1 MDDYRL
7 LTDEEIGILE
17 ENGCTAQDWTSI
29 YVAEDFSPTYI
40 KNVSFYGEVFL
51 GVFEKNIEVSN
62 GFFKHSGIRN
72 ATLNN
77 VSIGDNCLIENI
89 SNFIYNY
96 SIGEECYINNVCL
109 MQTTDG
115 ATFGEGNMISVL
127 NEAGS
132 GNVLLYCGLTS
143 NIAALMVNH
152 SADREFISALRTMIR
167 EDIDSRIPERST
179 IGNNV
184 KIVNTMELTNT
195 NVSDNCEINGSCRLS
210 DCTLYSII
218 DDSVYIGTGVIC
230 ENSIIADGSAIL
242 NGAKLDN
249 CYVGESSQI
258 TNGFSAENSL
268 FFANSFMG
276 NGEACASF
284 CGPFSISHHKSSLL
298 IGGMFSFYNAGSATN
313 FSNHAYKMGPVHYGI
328 LERGSKT
335 ASGSHI
341 LFPATIGSFSVCLG
355 KISSYPDTSSLPF
368 SYIIGDGRNTYI
380 IPGRN
385 IGSVGL
391 YRDVSKWQRR
401 DVRLPNSKKSIINY
415 NWLNPFTI
423 NEIIQGKEILE
434 NLRDNSSEINGFYN
448 YKNCKISRNSLLRG
462 IKLYSLS
469 LDMFIGNVLKK
480 HDAEELCGTTGAGVW
495 HDLSGLLLPAIVE
508 ENIVNG
514 VKNGFTDSIAF
525 LNKRLQ
531 EANDNYANYLWTYT
545 CNFIKTCNGIDR
557 LSENDISNLI
567 DKGNAAHEEWIYEIR
582 KDAEKEYNMGDVE
595 KGVLDSF
602 ISQLESDR

>member
-17 ENGCTAQDWTSI
+17 DNGCSAQDWTSV
-29 YVAEDFSPTYI
+29 YVAEDFSPSYI

-51 GVFEKNIEVSN
+51 GVFEKNIEVAN
-62 GFFKHSGIRN
+62 GFLKHSGIRN

-89 SNFIYNY
+89 SNFINNY
-96 SIGEECYINNVCL
+96 SIGEECYINNVCI

-115 ATFGEGNMISVL
+115 ATYGEGNMVAVL

-143 NIAALMVNH
+143 NVAALMVRH
-152 SADREFISALRTMIR
+152 SADKELVSALKTIIR
-167 EDIDSRIPERST
+167 EDIDSRVPERST

-210 DCTLYSII
+210 DCTLFSSI
-218 DDSVYIGTGVIC
+218 DDSVFIGSGVIC
-230 ENSIIADGSAIL
+230 ENSIIADGSAVL
-242 NGAKLDN
+242 NGAKLNN
-249 CYVGESSQI
+249 CYVGESSKI

-284 CGPFSISHHKSSLL
+284 CGPFTISHHKSSLL
-298 IGGMFSFYNAGSATN
+298 IGGMYSFYNAGSSTN
-313 FSNHAYKMGPVHYGI
+313 FSNHAYKMGPIHYGI

-355 KISSYPDTSSLPF
+355 KISSYPDTTSLPF
-368 SYIIGDGRNTYI
+368 SYVIGDSRNTYV

-385 IGSVGL
+385 ISSVGL

-401 DVRLPNSKKSIINY
+401 DVRLPGSKKSLINF
-415 NWLNPFTI
+415 NWLNPFTV
-423 NEIIQGKEILE
+423 NEIIQGKKVLE
-434 NLRDNSSEINGFYN
+434 NLRDNSNENNGFYD
-448 YKNCKISRNSLLRG
+448 YKGCKISRNSLLRG
-462 IKLYSLS
+462 IRLYSLA
-469 LDMFIGNVLKK
+469 LDMFFGNVLKE
-480 HDAEELCGTTGAGVW
+480 HDADELCGTTGDGVW

-508 ENIVNG
+508 ENIING
-514 VKNGFTDSIAF
+514 IKKGFTDSVEF
-525 LNKRLQ
+525 LDKRLK
-531 EANDNYANYLWTYT
+531 EADDNYANYLWAYT
-545 CNFIKTCNGIDR
+545 CNLLKTCLGTDR
-557 LSENDISNLI
+557 LSDNDIDNLI
-567 DKGNAAHEEWIYEIR
+567 NKGNVANQEWLNQIR

-595 KGVLDSF
+595 KSVLDTF
-602 ISQLESDR
+602 LSQLQSDS